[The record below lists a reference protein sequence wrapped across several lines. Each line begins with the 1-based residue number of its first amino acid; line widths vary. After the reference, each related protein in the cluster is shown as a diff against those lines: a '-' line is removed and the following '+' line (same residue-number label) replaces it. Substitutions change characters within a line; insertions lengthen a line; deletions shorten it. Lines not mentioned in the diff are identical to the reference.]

1 MTQLTFLSRE
11 LLARASA
18 SRDCEADW
26 QMIVATW
33 HLSFFALL
41 NEHGPDGWS
50 GRTSP
55 VSCRRLE
62 DGTLA
67 PSSGA
72 WQNSGMGGPTECWT
86 LNTSEFHSGA
96 GACSLW
102 DILEIGDVPQRFFLS
117 AKACQGIL
125 RRAERR
131 GKELPAPL
139 RLALEAVASGPQK

>member
-1 MTQLTFLSRE
+1 MAQLTFLSE
-11 LLARASA
+11 EPPARASA

-55 VSCRRLE
+55 VFCLRRE

-86 LNTSEFHSGA
+86 LSTSEFHSGA
-96 GACSLW
+96 VASSLW
-102 DILEIGDVPQRFFLS
+102 DILETGDVQRRFFLS

-131 GKELPAPL
+131 GKGLPPA
-139 RLALEAVASGPQK
+139 LALALQVVANH